1 MKDTEDMK
9 KNKELSKQECMS
21 KSEKKSLCNE
31 LLSSDEDVEKAD
43 YQIIHDIE
51 GEHLFKILE
60 TPEGFT
66 LVVGTYRMSEKFKT
80 KQQAENA
87 VKEKS
92 WELITNVV
100 GLVLH
105 IYREKNGN

>member
-1 MKDTEDMK
+1 
-9 KNKELSKQECMS
+9 MS

-31 LLSSDEDVEKAD
+31 LLSSDKNIEKAD

-51 GEHLFKILE
+51 GESLFKILE
-60 TPEGFT
+60 TPEGFA

-100 GLVLH
+100 GLILH